1 MKYVWIVM
9 LIIADAIWLWFAV
22 MDIRATVH
30 LNSKVTTPFFS
41 VEWISKLCIAFHL
54 LLIFAA
60 SLTKWLGVW

>member
-9 LIIADAIWLWFAV
+9 LVIADAIWLWFAV
-22 MDIRATVH
+22 TDIRTTVH
-30 LNSKVTTPFFS
+30 FNSKITTPFFT
-41 VEWISKLCIAFHL
+41 VELTSKLCIAFHL

>member
-9 LIIADAIWLWFAV
+9 LIIADAIWLWRSIT
-22 MDIRATVH
+22 DIRITKH
-30 LNSKVTTPFFS
+30 LNSKVIMTVFN
-41 VEWISKLCIAFHL
+41 VERSSKLCIAFHL

>member
-30 LNSKVTTPFFS
+30 RLVGFFGWNSRRGDK
-41 VEWISKLCIAFHL
+41 IL
-54 LLIFAA
+54 LR
-60 SLTKWLGVW
+60 G

>member
-9 LIIADAIWLWFAV
+9 LIIADAIWLWFTV

-41 VEWISKLCIAFHL
+41 VEWTSKLCIVLHL
-54 LLIFAA
+54 LLVFAA

>member
-9 LIIADAIWLWFAV
+9 LVIADAIWLWFAV
-22 MDIRATVH
+22 MDIRTTVH
-30 LNSKVTTPFFS
+30 FNSKITTPLFT
-41 VEWISKLCIAFHL
+41 VELTSKLRIAFHL